1 MTFHGAFV
9 RKADAI
15 RKERRVHGFI
25 QPRTIRGQRRY
36 VVMTE
41 NVTII
46 RRCPRCGRLK
56 CPHPERYPLAANPGI
71 LSSMWK
77 GAKSGYHSYR
87 ASRYEEKAARHRKK
101 AQGNPRRRMIPGT
114 AVQIRYRRSGAQRGM
129 YYHDFKPGV
138 RMVAN
143 ADGSVTLR
151 GPRKIHAVD
160 TEPGFWQRYG
170 HGKERGMRNARRR
183 RSSGGG
189 MDMSTLLL
197 LAVGGYVVY
206 RYFGDQASAGSFAPT
221 SQASADAMAAYR
233 AGEQGDTLTSAA
245 ALAAQR
251 AGEWATAV
259 LDPMAGAEE
268 VPVDWS
274 VMPQWDWGSGGLH

>member
-1 MTFHGAFV
+1 MTFHGAFA

-41 NVTII
+41 N
-46 RRCPRCGRLK
+46 
-56 CPHPERYPLAANPGI
+56 PGI
-71 LSSMWK
+71 FSSMWK

-87 ASRYEEKAARHRKK
+87 ASRYEEKARRHKEMAAR
-101 AQGNPRRRMIPGT
+101 NPRRRMIPGT

-151 GPRKIHAVD
+151 GPRTIHAVD

-170 HGKERGMRNARRR
+170 HGRERGMARRR
-183 RSSGGG
+183 RRNPNRGNSLG
-189 MDMSTLLL
+189 MSTTNLLL
-197 LAVGGYVVY
+197 LAVGGYFVY
-206 RYFGDQASAGSFAPT
+206 TYFRDQGTGSFAPT

-251 AGEWATAV
+251 AGEWATTV

-274 VMPQWDWGSGGLH
+274 IMPEWDWSTGGLH